1 MHEGSRQSRIRER
14 EILYEVGSDKGRKRH
29 ETLKI
34 PHFSGVYGVHIHKDK
49 KCLTAGKRSF

>member
-49 KCLTAGKRSF
+49 KCLTA